1 MKLHYWEFF
10 RCYKNNIRLN
20 LFACI
25 KFSHC
30 GKCSVIIIIKESRF
44 VDAHTPIRMLLLF
57 STAISFN
64 TYQLLIYLIQQNVI

>member
-10 RCYKNNIRLN
+10 RCYKNNIQLN

-25 KFSHC
+25 KFSHY
-30 GKCSVIIIIKESRF
+30 GKCSVIIIIKESKF
-44 VDAHTPIRMLLLF
+44 AAHAPIRMLLLY